1 MYRSR
6 MNCNGRLR
14 ELQQRACRGSGSRHG
29 TQLFHRSI
37 EVAVIEVHV
46 SLPENEPLPENPGAM
61 SSSVPSI
68 SISRCPL
75 HRDAGVLD
83 ASFHQMSGKSKG
95 FRMGASKYRLVGSD
109 PLPRFI
115 QG

>member
-1 MYRSR
+1 

-14 ELQQRACRGSGSRHG
+14 KLQQRACRGSCSGHRS
-29 TQLFHRSI
+29 QSLYRSI
-37 EVAVIEVHV
+37 EIAVIEVHV

-75 HRDAGVLD
+75 HRDAAILD
-83 ASFHQMSGKSKG
+83 ASFHEMSGKSKG